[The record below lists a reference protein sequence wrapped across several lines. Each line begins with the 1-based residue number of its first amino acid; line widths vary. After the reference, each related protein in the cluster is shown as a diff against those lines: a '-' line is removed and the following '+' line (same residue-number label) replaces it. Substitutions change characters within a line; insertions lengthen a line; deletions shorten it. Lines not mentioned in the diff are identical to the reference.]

1 MLVRPRFE
9 PTASRSADR
18 RSPNWANRAAVIAA
32 VSALGIVPSG
42 IEGLPSTADLFDI
55 GAAGAEGTE
64 LEGILQNL
72 SGVSH
77 LPPDIVPG
85 GSALDFD
92 TGLGM
97 W

>member
-1 MLVRPRFE
+1 M
-9 PTASRSADR
+9 
-18 RSPNWANRAAVIAA
+18 
-32 VSALGIVPSG
+32 SALGIVPLG

-97 W
+97 

>member
-1 MLVRPRFE
+1 MLVRPGFE

-55 GAAGAEGTE
+55 GAGAEGTE